1 MIKYLMILLQTVLL
15 VGLAPLFVGVI
26 RKFKAILRGKKGTP
40 LAQMYYDIWKLLQKG
55 RIISEHA
62 SFVTVLTPVISL
74 VAIITASL
82 FVPVFYVSPELGFA
96 GDFILVIY
104 LIAVIKFFNAH
115 SGLDASS
122 TFGGMGGSREMFISM
137 LAEPTIFLGFVY
149 IFLRSGEL
157 NLNSAV
163 ASLNTKLVLAPAS
176 IAAFFAFFI
185 ILLMENARIPVDNPE
200 THLELTMVHEAMIL
214 EYSGRD
220 LALIELASAVKLLV
234 FSTLFVNLFVGG
246 GIAASLNPGA
256 LIIALSVYLLKILAL
271 AFILSVLEVWSAKY
285 RVFRMPDA
293 GAMAVT
299 SMFVAIILLLV
310 SRG

>member
-1 MIKYLMILLQTVLL
+1 MIKYLMILIQTALL
-15 VGLAPLFVGVI
+15 VGLAPLFVGVV
-26 RKFKAILRGKKGTP
+26 RKFKAMLRGKKGTP
-40 LAQMYYDIWKLLQKG
+40 LLQMYYDIWKLLQKG
-55 RIISEHA
+55 RIISVHA
-62 SFVTVLTPVISL
+62 SFITTLTPVISL

-82 FVPVFYVSPELGFA
+82 FVPVFYVSPELGFT

-137 LAEPTIFLGFVY
+137 LAEPAIFLGFVY

-157 NLNSAV
+157 NLNSAA

-185 ILLMENARIPVDNPE
+185 ILIMENARIPIDNPE

-220 LALIELASAVKLLV
+220 LALIELASSVKLLV

-246 GIAASLNPGA
+246 GIAASLNPGGLLVA
-256 LIIALSVYLLKILAL
+256 LVVYLLKILAL

-285 RVFRMPDA
+285 RVFRMPDV